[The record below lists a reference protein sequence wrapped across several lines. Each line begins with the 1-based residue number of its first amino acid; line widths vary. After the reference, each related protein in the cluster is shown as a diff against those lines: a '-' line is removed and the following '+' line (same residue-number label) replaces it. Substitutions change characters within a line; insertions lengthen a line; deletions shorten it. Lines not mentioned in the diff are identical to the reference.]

1 MGTEAHETLDPTP
14 VGPGRDRHLLGVVLG
29 RARSPR
35 GRRMLAAALAGAV
48 ILVVVAP
55 VALWARYRLTNVV
68 SRNAIVRGYITSV
81 GSQLD
86 GVATSVEVD
95 AGQRVRKGQV
105 LVRFE
110 DHQLQANTQRAQSQL
125 EKASRELQ
133 VERLAIGQ
141 EQRRLEGLV
150 TQASAQTAAARAK
163 VDANQTQLDDAKVR
177 YEHGKALADVGA
189 IAQDDL
195 RTTETTLRTAEAL
208 GATARADQRA
218 AEAAQ
223 HLAEVESE
231 GLAVRRQHL
240 VVLEADV
247 AAARAEL
254 ALARADLDAASIR
267 APSDGWVVRR
277 IVEPGTSVVV
287 GQPLVSLWIGPD
299 VWVEAWIDEKDLAS
313 VSVGHAVD
321 VTAQSFPGR
330 VFSGVVE
337 TIGVS
342 TDYELP
348 DAVVPQPRTT
358 RMRASPVVCVRVRLS
373 RPQGLFPGLSA
384 VVAIRKKAPA

>member
-1 MGTEAHETLDPTP
+1 MGTDAQERFEPTP
-14 VGPGRDRHLLGVVLG
+14 VNRRPERQLLTVVIGRV
-29 RARSPR
+29 RSPR
-35 GRRMLAAALAGAV
+35 GRRVLAAVAAGAV
-48 ILVVVAP
+48 MLVVVAP

-86 GVATSVEVD
+86 GVVTGVEVD

-105 LVRFE
+105 LARFE
-110 DHQLQANTQRAQSQL
+110 DHHLLANTQRAESQL
-125 EKASRELQ
+125 EKARRELE
-133 VERLAIGQ
+133 VERLAIEQ
-141 EQRRLEGLV
+141 EQRRLAGLV
-150 TQASAQTAAARAK
+150 TQASAQAAAARAK
-163 VDANQTQLDDAKVR
+163 ADASQTQLDDANVR
-177 YEHGKALADVGA
+177 FQHGKSLADAGA

-195 RTTETTLRTAEAL
+195 RAAETTLRTAEAL
-208 GATARADQRA
+208 GATAHADQKA

-223 HLAEVESE
+223 HLAEVESD
-231 GLAVRRQHL
+231 GLAVRRRHV
-240 VVLEADV
+240 VVLESDV

-254 ALARADLDAASIR
+254 ALAHADLDAAAIR

-277 IVEPGTSVVV
+277 IVEAGTSVVV

-299 VWVEAWIDEKDLAS
+299 VWVEAWIDEKDLAN
-313 VSVGHAVD
+313 VSVGSAVD
-321 VTAQSFPGR
+321 VSAQSFPRR

-348 DAVVPQPRTT
+348 DAVVPQPRTA
-358 RMRASPVVCVRVRLS
+358 RMRGSPVVCVRVRLT
-373 RPQGLFPGLSA
+373 RPEGLFPGLSA
-384 VVAIRKKAPA
+384 VVAIHKKSRS